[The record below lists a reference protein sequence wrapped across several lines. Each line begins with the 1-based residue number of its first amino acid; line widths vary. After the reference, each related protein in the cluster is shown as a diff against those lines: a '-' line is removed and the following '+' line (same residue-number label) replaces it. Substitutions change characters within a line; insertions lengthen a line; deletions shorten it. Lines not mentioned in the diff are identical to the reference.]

1 MPSNAADQGDQY
13 PRTREDEML
22 LYIRDTLYEG
32 NWDDFIR
39 DLESRAQGRP
49 HVFDTVAP
57 SPTMKATIE
66 AHLHLI
72 QRMLTWETEHGRLHP
87 EVPAKKSC
95 E

>member
-1 MPSNAADQGDQY
+1 MPSNARELSDQY

-32 NWDDFIR
+32 SWDDFIR

-72 QRMLTWETEHGRLHP
+72 QRMLTWESEHGRL
-87 EVPAKKSC
+87 ESDIPAKKT
-95 E
+95 